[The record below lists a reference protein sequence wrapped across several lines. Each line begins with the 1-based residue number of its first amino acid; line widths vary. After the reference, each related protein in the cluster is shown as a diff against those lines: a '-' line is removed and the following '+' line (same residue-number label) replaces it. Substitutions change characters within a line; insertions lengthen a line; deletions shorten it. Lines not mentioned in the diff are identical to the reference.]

1 MDWSKII
8 YEIEDKI
15 PLSGSLA
22 TILGVRYQY
31 ISDLKTGKTKIP
43 NGEFVL
49 SLIKNLNINPD
60 WLKGESDEI
69 INLKNTTSS
78 EKPAILQELEKMAK
92 EAAKETIEEQEQ
104 ELIRMK
110 MQLEN
115 LIQEREYL
123 KQEERLA
130 KVENRQEELDK
141 IYREM
146 YDLYYNTPKETKPKR
161 VIRRSMGSKGI
172 ITEKQGILYP
182 DGTFIEDSKLPEE
195 VKEPATLYT
204 AAYEEP
210 EETVDLPL
218 AQNLAAGIPVEA
230 SDVNDTFPVP
240 KKLIPNKR
248 KKYCVAKIKGSSMT
262 EAGIENGSCVL
273 LEYTDQPIDG
283 EIMVVSYNSNTT
295 LKLLHQNIKGEWE
308 LLYRDGSGAKIEL
321 KDGDWEVKG
330 RFVAVLPKK
339 RQ

>member
-182 DGTFIEDSKLPEE
+182 DGTFIEDSKVPEE
-195 VKEPATLYT
+195 VKEPAPLYT

-210 EETVDLPL
+210 EETIDLPL

-321 KDGDWEVKG
+321 KNGDWEVKG

>member
-1 MDWSKII
+1 MDI
-8 YEIEDKI
+8 YKRFTYLREQRGLNKSAYAKFLSITPSEISDIENGEIEPSKRI
-15 PLSGSLA
+15 
-22 TILGVRYQY
+22 
-31 ISDLKTGKTKIP
+31 ISRLVEKQ
-43 NGEFVL
+43 
-49 SLIKNLNINPD
+49 NINAG
-60 WLKGESDEI
+60 WLLTGLGEPFLKEEI
-69 INLKNTTSS
+69 
-78 EKPAILQELEKMAK
+78 EPPKPAILQELEKTAV
-92 EAAKETIEEQEQ
+92 EATAQKFAEH
-104 ELIRMK
+104 
-110 MQLEN
+110 
-115 LIQEREYL
+115 
-123 KQEERLA
+123 
-130 KVENRQEELDK
+130 ENRFTEIEAEL
-141 IYREM
+141 RELRS
-146 YDLYYNTPKETKPKR
+146 LYEQKFKNEPP
-161 VIRRSMGSKGI
+161 
-172 ITEKQGILYP
+172 QP
-182 DGTFIEDSKLPEE
+182 DS
-195 VKEPATLYT
+195 VSEPAPLYT
-204 AAYEEP
+204 ADYEEP
-210 EETVDLPL
+210 EKTVDLPF

>member
-195 VKEPATLYT
+195 VKEPAPLYT

-308 LLYRDGSGAKIEL
+308 LLYQDGSGAKIEL
-321 KDGDWEVKG
+321 KNGDWEVKG

>member
-195 VKEPATLYT
+195 VKEPAPLYT

-210 EETVDLPL
+210 EETIDLPL

-321 KDGDWEVKG
+321 KNGDWEVKG

>member
-1 MDWSKII
+1 MDI
-8 YEIEDKI
+8 YKRFTYLREQRGLNKSAYAKFLSITPSEISDIENGEIEPSKRI
-15 PLSGSLA
+15 
-22 TILGVRYQY
+22 
-31 ISDLKTGKTKIP
+31 ISRLVEKQ
-43 NGEFVL
+43 
-49 SLIKNLNINPD
+49 NINAG
-60 WLKGESDEI
+60 WLLTGLGEPFLKDEI
-69 INLKNTTSS
+69 
-78 EKPAILQELEKMAK
+78 EPPKPAILQEFEKTAIEATAQKFAEHENRFTEIEAK
-92 EAAKETIEEQEQ
+92 LQ
-104 ELIRMK
+104 ELRS
-110 MQLEN
+110 
-115 LIQEREYL
+115 
-123 KQEERLA
+123 
-130 KVENRQEELDK
+130 
-141 IYREM
+141 
-146 YDLYYNTPKETKPKR
+146 LYEQKFK
-161 VIRRSMGSKGI
+161 
-172 ITEKQGILYP
+172 TEPPQP
-182 DGTFIEDSKLPEE
+182 DS
-195 VKEPATLYT
+195 VSEPVPSYT
-204 AAYEEP
+204 AYYEEP
-210 EETVDLPL
+210 EETIDLPL

-321 KDGDWEVKG
+321 KNGDWEVKG

>member
-78 EKPAILQELEKMAK
+78 EKPAILQELEKMVK

-104 ELIRMK
+104 EFIRMK

-182 DGTFIEDSKLPEE
+182 DGTFIEDSKVPEE
-195 VKEPATLYT
+195 VKEPAPLYT

-308 LLYRDGSGAKIEL
+308 LLYQDGSGAKIEL

-330 RFVAVLPKK
+330 RFVTVLPKK

>member
-1 MDWSKII
+1 MINERIKQLR
-8 YEIEDKI
+8 EALK
-15 PLSGSLA
+15 LSQKD
-22 TILGVRYQY
+22 LGVETDTPRTTIAGYEQGVALPNSAFL
-31 ISDLKTGKTKIP
+31 IS
-43 NGEFVL
+43 
-49 SLIKNLNINPD
+49 LNSKFNVNIM
-60 WLKGESDEI
+60 WILKGEGTMFDAKPSQQSNPLIIELENFIKDNTMQEFNNFKEKLYHQEIKLGNLEKIIQKHSEI
-69 INLKNTTSS
+69 INAGIQPNSVS
-78 EKPAILQELEKMAK
+78 ES
-92 EAAKETIEEQEQ
+92 
-104 ELIRMK
+104 
-110 MQLEN
+110 
-115 LIQEREYL
+115 
-123 KQEERLA
+123 
-130 KVENRQEELDK
+130 
-141 IYREM
+141 
-146 YDLYYNTPKETKPKR
+146 TP
-161 VIRRSMGSKGI
+161 S
-172 ITEKQGILYP
+172 
-182 DGTFIEDSKLPEE
+182 
-195 VKEPATLYT
+195 YT
-204 AAYEEP
+204 AYYEEP

-230 SDVNDTFPVP
+230 SDVNDTFPVS

-321 KDGDWEVKG
+321 KNGDWEVKG

>member
-1 MDWSKII
+1 MINERIKQLR
-8 YEIEDKI
+8 EALK
-15 PLSGSLA
+15 LSQKD
-22 TILGVRYQY
+22 LGVETDTPRTTIAGYEQGVALPNSAFL
-31 ISDLKTGKTKIP
+31 IS
-43 NGEFVL
+43 
-49 SLIKNLNINPD
+49 LNSKFNVNIM
-60 WLKGESDEI
+60 WILKGEGTMFDAKPSQQSNPLIIELENFIKDNTMQEFNNFKEKLYHQEIKLGNLEKIIQKHSEI
-69 INLKNTTSS
+69 INAGIQPNSVS
-78 EKPAILQELEKMAK
+78 ES
-92 EAAKETIEEQEQ
+92 
-104 ELIRMK
+104 
-110 MQLEN
+110 
-115 LIQEREYL
+115 
-123 KQEERLA
+123 
-130 KVENRQEELDK
+130 
-141 IYREM
+141 
-146 YDLYYNTPKETKPKR
+146 TP
-161 VIRRSMGSKGI
+161 S
-172 ITEKQGILYP
+172 
-182 DGTFIEDSKLPEE
+182 
-195 VKEPATLYT
+195 YT
-204 AAYEEP
+204 AYYEEP

-308 LLYRDGSGAKIEL
+308 LLYQDGSGSKIEP

>member
-1 MDWSKII
+1 MDI
-8 YEIEDKI
+8 YKRFTYLREQRGLNKSAYAKFLSITPSEISDIENGEIEPSKRI
-15 PLSGSLA
+15 
-22 TILGVRYQY
+22 
-31 ISDLKTGKTKIP
+31 ISRLVEKQ
-43 NGEFVL
+43 
-49 SLIKNLNINPD
+49 NINAG
-60 WLKGESDEI
+60 WLLTGLGEPFLKDEI
-69 INLKNTTSS
+69 
-78 EKPAILQELEKMAK
+78 EPPKPAILQELENTAL
-92 EAAKETIEEQEQ
+92 EATAQKFAEH
-104 ELIRMK
+104 
-110 MQLEN
+110 
-115 LIQEREYL
+115 
-123 KQEERLA
+123 
-130 KVENRQEELDK
+130 ENRFTEIEAEL
-141 IYREM
+141 RELRS
-146 YDLYYNTPKETKPKR
+146 LYEQKFKNEPP
-161 VIRRSMGSKGI
+161 
-172 ITEKQGILYP
+172 QP
-182 DGTFIEDSKLPEE
+182 DS
-195 VKEPATLYT
+195 VSEPATLYT

-262 EAGIENGSCVL
+262 KAGIENGSCVL

-321 KDGDWEVKG
+321 KNGDWEVKG
-330 RFVAVLPKK
+330 RFIAVLPKK

>member
-1 MDWSKII
+1 MINERIKQLR
-8 YEIEDKI
+8 EALK
-15 PLSGSLA
+15 LSQKD
-22 TILGVRYQY
+22 LGVETDTPRTTIAGYEQGVALPNSAFL
-31 ISDLKTGKTKIP
+31 IS
-43 NGEFVL
+43 
-49 SLIKNLNINPD
+49 LNSKFNVNIM
-60 WLKGESDEI
+60 WILKGEGTMFDAKSSQQNNPLIIELENFIKDNTMQEFNNFKEKLYHQEIKLGNLEKIIQKHSEI
-69 INLKNTTSS
+69 INAGIQPDSVS
-78 EKPAILQELEKMAK
+78 ES
-92 EAAKETIEEQEQ
+92 
-104 ELIRMK
+104 
-110 MQLEN
+110 
-115 LIQEREYL
+115 
-123 KQEERLA
+123 
-130 KVENRQEELDK
+130 
-141 IYREM
+141 
-146 YDLYYNTPKETKPKR
+146 TP
-161 VIRRSMGSKGI
+161 S
-172 ITEKQGILYP
+172 
-182 DGTFIEDSKLPEE
+182 
-195 VKEPATLYT
+195 YT
-204 AAYEEP
+204 ADYEEP
-210 EETVDLPL
+210 EETIDLPL

-262 EAGIENGSCVL
+262 EAGIENDSCVL

>member
-1 MDWSKII
+1 MDI
-8 YEIEDKI
+8 YKRFTYLREQRGLNKSAYAKFLSITPSEISDIENGEIEPSKRI
-15 PLSGSLA
+15 
-22 TILGVRYQY
+22 
-31 ISDLKTGKTKIP
+31 ISRLVEKQ
-43 NGEFVL
+43 
-49 SLIKNLNINPD
+49 NINAG
-60 WLKGESDEI
+60 WLLTGLGEPFLKDEI
-69 INLKNTTSS
+69 
-78 EKPAILQELEKMAK
+78 EPPKPAILQELENTAL
-92 EAAKETIEEQEQ
+92 EATAQKFAEH
-104 ELIRMK
+104 
-110 MQLEN
+110 
-115 LIQEREYL
+115 
-123 KQEERLA
+123 
-130 KVENRQEELDK
+130 ENRFTEIEAEL
-141 IYREM
+141 RELRS
-146 YDLYYNTPKETKPKR
+146 LYEQKFKNEPP
-161 VIRRSMGSKGI
+161 
-172 ITEKQGILYP
+172 QP
-182 DGTFIEDSKLPEE
+182 DS
-195 VKEPATLYT
+195 VSEPATLYT

-321 KDGDWEVKG
+321 KNGDWEVKG

>member
-1 MDWSKII
+1 MENLQKII
-8 YEIEDKI
+8 GNRLKYIRERYFKLNQTTFALDLNTNQTTLSKYEIGSTALPDDIKFI
-15 PLSGSLA
+15 LSKKGINVHWL
-22 TILGVRYQY
+22 L
-31 ISDLKTGKTKIP
+31 TGE
-43 NGEFVL
+43 GEPF
-49 SLIKNLNINPD
+49 IK
-60 WLKGESDEI
+60 EEI
-69 INLKNTTSS
+69 
-78 EKPAILQELEKMAK
+78 EPPKPAILQELENTAL
-92 EAAKETIEEQEQ
+92 EATAQKFAEH
-104 ELIRMK
+104 
-110 MQLEN
+110 
-115 LIQEREYL
+115 
-123 KQEERLA
+123 
-130 KVENRQEELDK
+130 ENRFTEIEAEL
-141 IYREM
+141 RELRS
-146 YDLYYNTPKETKPKR
+146 LYEQKFKNEPP
-161 VIRRSMGSKGI
+161 
-172 ITEKQGILYP
+172 QP
-182 DGTFIEDSKLPEE
+182 DS
-195 VKEPATLYT
+195 VSEPAPLYT

-321 KDGDWEVKG
+321 KDGAWEVKG
-330 RFVAVLPKK
+330 RFVTVLPKK

>member
-182 DGTFIEDSKLPEE
+182 DGTFIEDSKVPEE
-195 VKEPATLYT
+195 VKEPAPLYT

-262 EAGIENGSCVL
+262 EAGIENGACVL

-308 LLYRDGSGAKIEL
+308 LLYQDGSGAKIEL

-339 RQ
+339 R

>member
-1 MDWSKII
+1 MDI
-8 YEIEDKI
+8 YKRFTYLREQRGLNKSAYAKFLSITPSEISDIENGEIEPSKRI
-15 PLSGSLA
+15 
-22 TILGVRYQY
+22 
-31 ISDLKTGKTKIP
+31 ISRLVEKQ
-43 NGEFVL
+43 
-49 SLIKNLNINPD
+49 NINAG
-60 WLKGESDEI
+60 WLLTGLGEPFLKDEI
-69 INLKNTTSS
+69 
-78 EKPAILQELEKMAK
+78 EPPKPAILQELENTAL
-92 EAAKETIEEQEQ
+92 EATAQKFAEH
-104 ELIRMK
+104 
-110 MQLEN
+110 
-115 LIQEREYL
+115 
-123 KQEERLA
+123 
-130 KVENRQEELDK
+130 ENRFTEIEAEL
-141 IYREM
+141 RELRS
-146 YDLYYNTPKETKPKR
+146 LYEQKFKNEPP
-161 VIRRSMGSKGI
+161 
-172 ITEKQGILYP
+172 QP
-182 DGTFIEDSKLPEE
+182 DS
-195 VKEPATLYT
+195 VSEPATLYT

>member
-1 MDWSKII
+1 MNIGDRLRKIRKDKGLDQGDFANFLNI
-8 YEIEDKI
+8 SQQNLSNYETNKRDIPEQIKI
-15 PLSGSLA
+15 KLQQNGVNLNWLISG
-22 TILGVRYQY
+22 
-31 ISDLKTGKTKIP
+31 D
-43 NGEFVL
+43 GEPF
-49 SLIKNLNINPD
+49 IKN
-60 WLKGESDEI
+60 
-69 INLKNTTSS
+69 
-78 EKPAILQELEKMAK
+78 A
-92 EAAKETIEEQEQ
+92 EEP
-104 ELIRMK
+104 K
-110 MQLEN
+110 KSA
-115 LIQEREYL
+115 LIQEIE
-123 KQEERLA
+123 KTA
-130 KVENRQEELDK
+130 VEA
-141 IYREM
+141 
-146 YDLYYNTPKETKPKR
+146 TAPK
-161 VIRRSMGSKGI
+161 
-172 ITEKQGILYP
+172 
-182 DGTFIEDSKLPEE
+182 FIEQDNRIKRIEAELRELRSLYEQKFQNALSQPDSIS
-195 VKEPATLYT
+195 EPAPSYT

-283 EIMVVSYNSNTT
+283 DIMVVSYNSNTT

-308 LLYRDGSGAKIEL
+308 LLYQDGSGAKIEL

>member
-182 DGTFIEDSKLPEE
+182 DGTFIEDSKVPEE
-195 VKEPATLYT
+195 VKEPAPLYT
-204 AAYEEP
+204 ADYEEP

-321 KDGDWEVKG
+321 KDGAWEVKG
-330 RFVAVLPKK
+330 RFVTVLPKK

>member
-1 MDWSKII
+1 MISERIKQLRETLKLSQKDLGLETETPRTTIAG
-8 YEIEDKI
+8 YEQGVALPNSAFLI
-15 PLSGSLA
+15 SLN
-22 TILGVRYQY
+22 
-31 ISDLKTGKTKIP
+31 TKF
-43 NGEFVL
+43 NV
-49 SLIKNLNINPD
+49 NIM
-60 WLKGESDEI
+60 WVLKGEGEPFV
-69 INLKNTTSS
+69 KEET
-78 EKPAILQELEKMAK
+78 EPPKPAILQELEKMAK

-182 DGTFIEDSKLPEE
+182 DGTFIEDSKVPEE
-195 VKEPATLYT
+195 VKEPAPLYT

-218 AQNLAAGIPVEA
+218 TQNLAAGIPVEA

-308 LLYRDGSGAKIEL
+308 LLYQDGSGAKIEL

>member
-1 MDWSKII
+1 MSIGDRLRKIREEKGLNQGDFASFLNI
-8 YEIEDKI
+8 SQQNLSNYEKNKRDIPEQIKIKLQQNGVNLNWLISGYGAPFIKKEIE
-15 PLSGSLA
+15 
-22 TILGVRYQY
+22 
-31 ISDLKTGKTKIP
+31 
-43 NGEFVL
+43 
-49 SLIKNLNINPD
+49 
-60 WLKGESDEI
+60 
-69 INLKNTTSS
+69 TS
-78 EKPAILQELEKMAK
+78 KPAILQELEKTAI
-92 EAAKETIEEQEQ
+92 EATAQKFAEH
-104 ELIRMK
+104 
-110 MQLEN
+110 
-115 LIQEREYL
+115 
-123 KQEERLA
+123 
-130 KVENRQEELDK
+130 ENRFTEIEAEL
-141 IYREM
+141 RELRS
-146 YDLYYNTPKETKPKR
+146 LYEQKFKNEPPQT
-161 VIRRSMGSKGI
+161 
-172 ITEKQGILYP
+172 
-182 DGTFIEDSKLPEE
+182 DS
-195 VKEPATLYT
+195 VSEPAPLYT

>member
-115 LIQEREYL
+115 LIREREYL

-146 YDLYYNTPKETKPKR
+146 YDLYYNTPKEIKPKR

-182 DGTFIEDSKLPEE
+182 DGTFIEDSKVPEE
-195 VKEPATLYT
+195 VKEPAPLYT

-308 LLYRDGSGAKIEL
+308 LLYQDGSGAKIEL

>member
-1 MDWSKII
+1 MSIGDRLRKIREEKGLSQGDFASFLNI
-8 YEIEDKI
+8 SQQNLSNYEKNKRDIPEQIKIKLQQTGVNLNWLISGDGAQFIKKEIE
-15 PLSGSLA
+15 
-22 TILGVRYQY
+22 
-31 ISDLKTGKTKIP
+31 
-43 NGEFVL
+43 
-49 SLIKNLNINPD
+49 
-60 WLKGESDEI
+60 
-69 INLKNTTSS
+69 TS
-78 EKPAILQELEKMAK
+78 KPAILQELEKTAV
-92 EAAKETIEEQEQ
+92 EATAQKFAEH
-104 ELIRMK
+104 
-110 MQLEN
+110 
-115 LIQEREYL
+115 
-123 KQEERLA
+123 
-130 KVENRQEELDK
+130 ENRFTEIEAEL
-141 IYREM
+141 RELRS
-146 YDLYYNTPKETKPKR
+146 LYEQKFKN
-161 VIRRSMGSKGI
+161 VLS
-172 ITEKQGILYP
+172 QP
-182 DGTFIEDSKLPEE
+182 DS
-195 VKEPATLYT
+195 VSEPAPLYT
-204 AAYEEP
+204 ADYEEP

-283 EIMVVSYNSNTT
+283 DIMVVSYNSNTT

-308 LLYRDGSGAKIEL
+308 LLYQDGSGAKIEL

>member
-1 MDWSKII
+1 MDI
-8 YEIEDKI
+8 YKRFTYLREQRGLNKSAYAKFLSITPSEISDIENGEIEPSKRI
-15 PLSGSLA
+15 
-22 TILGVRYQY
+22 
-31 ISDLKTGKTKIP
+31 ISRLVEKQ
-43 NGEFVL
+43 
-49 SLIKNLNINPD
+49 NINAG
-60 WLKGESDEI
+60 WLLTGLGEPFLKEEI
-69 INLKNTTSS
+69 
-78 EKPAILQELEKMAK
+78 EPPKPAILQELENTAL
-92 EAAKETIEEQEQ
+92 EATAQKFAEH
-104 ELIRMK
+104 
-110 MQLEN
+110 
-115 LIQEREYL
+115 
-123 KQEERLA
+123 
-130 KVENRQEELDK
+130 ENRFTEIEAEL
-141 IYREM
+141 RELRS
-146 YDLYYNTPKETKPKR
+146 LYEQKFKNEPP
-161 VIRRSMGSKGI
+161 
-172 ITEKQGILYP
+172 QP
-182 DGTFIEDSKLPEE
+182 DS
-195 VKEPATLYT
+195 VSEPATLYT

-330 RFVAVLPKK
+330 RFVTVLPKK

>member
-1 MDWSKII
+1 MDI
-8 YEIEDKI
+8 YKRFTYLREQRGLNKSAYAKFLSITPSEISDIENGEIEPSKRI
-15 PLSGSLA
+15 
-22 TILGVRYQY
+22 
-31 ISDLKTGKTKIP
+31 ISRLVEKQ
-43 NGEFVL
+43 
-49 SLIKNLNINPD
+49 NINAG
-60 WLKGESDEI
+60 WLLTGLGEPFLKEEI
-69 INLKNTTSS
+69 
-78 EKPAILQELEKMAK
+78 EPPKPAILQELENTAL
-92 EAAKETIEEQEQ
+92 EATAQKFAEH
-104 ELIRMK
+104 
-110 MQLEN
+110 
-115 LIQEREYL
+115 
-123 KQEERLA
+123 
-130 KVENRQEELDK
+130 ENRFTEIEAEL
-141 IYREM
+141 RELRS
-146 YDLYYNTPKETKPKR
+146 LYEQKFKNEPP
-161 VIRRSMGSKGI
+161 
-172 ITEKQGILYP
+172 QP
-182 DGTFIEDSKLPEE
+182 DS
-195 VKEPATLYT
+195 VSEPATLYT

>member
-78 EKPAILQELEKMAK
+78 EKPAILQELEKTAV
-92 EAAKETIEEQEQ
+92 EATAQKFAEH
-104 ELIRMK
+104 
-110 MQLEN
+110 
-115 LIQEREYL
+115 
-123 KQEERLA
+123 
-130 KVENRQEELDK
+130 ENRFTKIEAEL
-141 IYREM
+141 RELRS
-146 YDLYYNTPKETKPKR
+146 LYEQKFKNEPP
-161 VIRRSMGSKGI
+161 
-172 ITEKQGILYP
+172 QP
-182 DGTFIEDSKLPEE
+182 DS
-195 VKEPATLYT
+195 VSEPAPLYT
-204 AAYEEP
+204 ADYEEP
-210 EETVDLPL
+210 EKTVDLPL

-321 KDGDWEVKG
+321 KNGDWEVKG

>member
-1 MDWSKII
+1 MSIGDRLRKIREEKGLSQGDFASFLNI
-8 YEIEDKI
+8 SQQNLSNYEKNKRDIPEQIKIKLQQTGVNLNWLISGDGAQFIKKEIET
-15 PLSGSLA
+15 P
-22 TILGVRYQY
+22 
-31 ISDLKTGKTKIP
+31 
-43 NGEFVL
+43 
-49 SLIKNLNINPD
+49 
-60 WLKGESDEI
+60 
-69 INLKNTTSS
+69 
-78 EKPAILQELEKMAK
+78 KPAILQELEKTAI
-92 EAAKETIEEQEQ
+92 EATAQKFAEH
-104 ELIRMK
+104 
-110 MQLEN
+110 
-115 LIQEREYL
+115 
-123 KQEERLA
+123 
-130 KVENRQEELDK
+130 ENRFTEIEAEL
-141 IYREM
+141 RELRS
-146 YDLYYNTPKETKPKR
+146 LYEQKFK
-161 VIRRSMGSKGI
+161 
-172 ITEKQGILYP
+172 TEPPQP
-182 DGTFIEDSKLPEE
+182 DS
-195 VKEPATLYT
+195 VSEPAPLYT

>member
-141 IYREM
+141 IYREI

-182 DGTFIEDSKLPEE
+182 DGTFIEDSKVPEE
-195 VKEPATLYT
+195 VKEPAPLYT

-308 LLYRDGSGAKIEL
+308 LLYQDGSGAKIEL

>member
-1 MDWSKII
+1 MSIGDRLRKIREEKGLSQGDFASFLNI
-8 YEIEDKI
+8 SQQNLSNYEKNKRDIPEQIKIKLQQTGVNLNWLISGDGAQFIKKEIET
-15 PLSGSLA
+15 P
-22 TILGVRYQY
+22 
-31 ISDLKTGKTKIP
+31 
-43 NGEFVL
+43 
-49 SLIKNLNINPD
+49 
-60 WLKGESDEI
+60 
-69 INLKNTTSS
+69 
-78 EKPAILQELEKMAK
+78 KPAILQELEKTAI
-92 EAAKETIEEQEQ
+92 EATAQKFAEH
-104 ELIRMK
+104 
-110 MQLEN
+110 
-115 LIQEREYL
+115 
-123 KQEERLA
+123 
-130 KVENRQEELDK
+130 ENRFTEIEAEL
-141 IYREM
+141 RELRS
-146 YDLYYNTPKETKPKR
+146 LYEQKFK
-161 VIRRSMGSKGI
+161 
-172 ITEKQGILYP
+172 TEPPQP
-182 DGTFIEDSKLPEE
+182 DS
-195 VKEPATLYT
+195 VSEPAPLYT

-283 EIMVVSYNSNTT
+283 EIMVVSYNSNIT

>member
-1 MDWSKII
+1 MNIGDRLRKIRKDKGLDQGDFANFLNI
-8 YEIEDKI
+8 SQQNLSNYETNKRDIPEQIKI
-15 PLSGSLA
+15 KLQQNGVNLNWLISG
-22 TILGVRYQY
+22 
-31 ISDLKTGKTKIP
+31 D
-43 NGEFVL
+43 GEPF
-49 SLIKNLNINPD
+49 IKN
-60 WLKGESDEI
+60 
-69 INLKNTTSS
+69 
-78 EKPAILQELEKMAK
+78 A
-92 EAAKETIEEQEQ
+92 EEP
-104 ELIRMK
+104 K
-110 MQLEN
+110 KSA
-115 LIQEREYL
+115 LIQEIENT
-123 KQEERLA
+123 A
-130 KVENRQEELDK
+130 VEAIAPKFIEQDNRIKRIEEELK
-141 IYREM
+141 
-146 YDLYYNTPKETKPKR
+146 DL
-161 VIRRSMGSKGI
+161 RS
-172 ITEKQGILYP
+172 LYEQKFKNEPPHP
-182 DGTFIEDSKLPEE
+182 DS
-195 VKEPATLYT
+195 VSEPAPLYT

-210 EETVDLPL
+210 EETIDLPL

-308 LLYRDGSGAKIEL
+308 LLYQDGSGAKIEL

>member
-78 EKPAILQELEKMAK
+78 EKPAILQEFEKMAK
-92 EAAKETIEEQEQ
+92 EAAKETIAEQEQ
-104 ELIRMK
+104 EFIRMK

-161 VIRRSMGSKGI
+161 IIRRSMGSKGI

-182 DGTFIEDSKLPEE
+182 DGTFIEDSNPDT
-195 VKEPATLYT
+195 VSEPAPSYT
-204 AAYEEP
+204 ADYEEP
-210 EETVDLPL
+210 EETIDLPL

-240 KKLIPNKR
+240 KNLIPHKR
-248 KKYCVAKIKGSSMT
+248 KKYCVAKINGTSMT
-262 EAGIENGSCVL
+262 EAGIEDGSYVL

-283 EIMVVSYNSNTT
+283 EYMVVSYNSNTT

-308 LLYRDGSGAKIEL
+308 LLYQDGSGAKIEL
-321 KDGDWEVKG
+321 KDGNWEVKG
-330 RFVAVLPKK
+330 RFITVLPKK